1 MNLLFHTALDMNT
14 WGLAV
19 GYVRSDQVVLF
30 VVGPLILEV
39 SWSF

>member
-1 MNLLFHTALDMNT
+1 MILTFQAGFDTNV

-19 GYVRSDQVVLF
+19 GYARSEQLVVF
-30 VVGPLILEV
+30 VVGPLVLEV